1 MTLDQNTIGI
11 DISKAHLDVF
21 DARTGRRRRLANSA
35 ADVAALAAELQ
46 GEAVLVVLE
55 ATGTYDLALRQALA
69 GHGIAHVRVN
79 PGRARDF
86 ARASGKL
93 AKTDTIDAAML
104 AHMGVA
110 LALQPQP
117 QGAAQASRLNALAHR
132 RDQLVAMR
140 AMEKNHREAAQG
152 AVLDTIADH
161 LAWLDAAIATLE
173 AEIDSRIAASP
184 QLAADN
190 ARLRSA
196 PGIGPVAAMTLM
208 AQLPELG
215 QRSGKTIAALAG
227 LAPFNRDSGQWRGQ
241 RRIGPGRRRVRQA
254 LYMAALNAARCHK
267 RFKSAYQRLLKAGK
281 PKKLAL
287 IAIARK
293 LLVILNAM
301 MKAQKPFAQT
311 T

>member
-21 DARTGRRRRLANSA
+21 DARTGTRRRLANST
-35 ADVAALAAELQ
+35 ADVAALAGELH
-46 GEAVLVVLE
+46 GEAVLVVFE
-55 ATGTYDLALRQALA
+55 ATGTYDLELRQALA
-69 GHGIAHVRVN
+69 TAGIGYVRVN

-93 AKTDTIDAAML
+93 AKTDAIDAEML
-104 AHMGVA
+104 AAMGAA
-110 LALQPQP
+110 LDLQPQP
-117 QGAAQASRLNALAHR
+117 QGEDDVRQLKALARR
-132 RDQLVAMR
+132 RDQLVAIR
-140 AMEKNHREAAQG
+140 AMEKNHREAG
-152 AVLDTIADH
+152 DIAVQDSIAGH
-161 LAWLDAAIATLE
+161 LAWLDAAIASIE
-173 AEIDSRIAASP
+173 AKMAGLIAASP
-184 QLAADN
+184 RLAADN
-190 ARLRSA
+190 ERLRSA

-215 QRSGKTIAALAG
+215 RRSGKAIAALAG

-241 RRIGPGRRRVRQA
+241 RRIGPGRRRLRQA

-267 RFKSAYQRLLKAGK
+267 RFHTAYQRFIAAGK

-301 MKAQKPFAQT
+301 MKTQKPFAS
-311 T
+311 